1 MFSIPFCMTSMI
13 GYRKN
18 PTVRLKALMESPG
31 LAQDAIGVEDKPKVI
46 RVGKEVQD
54 HFKEL
59 KHRFL
64 SFKKDKYM

>member
-1 MFSIPFCMTSMI
+1 MI
-13 GYRKN
+13 SSNGYRRN

-31 LAQDAIGVEDKPKVI
+31 LAQETIENKPKVV
-46 RVGKEVQD
+46 RVSNEEPN

-64 SFKKDKYM
+64 SFKKDKYL

>member
-1 MFSIPFCMTSMI
+1 MTSVT
-13 GYRKN
+13 GNRRN

-31 LAQDAIGVEDKPKVI
+31 LAQDIIENKPKVA
-46 RVGKEVQD
+46 RVSKVSPD

-64 SFKKDKYM
+64 SFKKDKYL